1 MVGDRDP
8 EIPETQKQPLWV
20 FWAFRVSGPVHLDTA
35 TMLDVPL
42 PRADSFSMTEHRPA
56 ADEAINRTMVVQA
69 GYLSVVCWIFV
80 ALLVY
85 RDHLTRWQGLFVA
98 LGAMPFCWYLTR
110 VVRGASAIF
119 AERFIGGILAAGN
132 IKYQQTYSIQE
143 SLIARGRFDEAAES
157 FRVHLLEFPD
167 DLVARMRLAT
177 LHLRER
183 QDPAAAENELLAIR
197 RRPHDR
203 GTAMYLANHLVDLY
217 RASSQTGKLMAE
229 LNRMIRDWPGTPMA
243 EGAGKL
249 LTELK
254 RERQAPP

>member
-1 MVGDRDP
+1 
-8 EIPETQKQPLWV
+8 
-20 FWAFRVSGPVHLDTA
+20 
-35 TMLDVPL
+35 
-42 PRADSFSMTEHRPA
+42 MTEHRPA

-254 RERQAPP
+254 RERQALP